1 MNVYVVLGIIILVA
15 VVGQLLV
22 GFQLKERLDKIASL
36 LEKK

>member
-22 GFQLKERLDKIASL
+22 GFQLKERLDRIASL

>member
-1 MNVYVVLGIIILVA
+1 MNVYVVLGIVILVA